1 MNIKAEV
8 ETIENNTDCSHL
20 EADQVEDIIT
30 ENLESHLE
38 MLDQTGFKDFVESLE
53 VEGEITFEVKI
64 KIS

>member
-8 ETIENNTDCSHL
+8 ETIENNIDCSHL